1 MDRNICDAV
10 PFLCC
15 KRELDVHMHMMA
27 LLKEYNAN
35 ANVTVEDI
43 IALHAEFAYIHP
55 FQDGNV
61 LFWSAK
67 DRI

>member
-1 MDRNICDAV
+1 
-10 PFLCC
+10 
-15 KRELDVHMHMMA
+15 MHMMA

-35 ANVTVEDI
+35 TNVTVEAI
-43 IALHAEFAYIHP
+43 IALHAEFVYIHP